1 MPIDINQYI
10 ECLEAKLPRTFRS
23 PPYQMIWIKLYAG
36 IGIDICRRHR
46 IARSWR
52 MIHFEL
58 RRDRNILIA
67 GEDGIFRAGAD
78 VSHVRDRLDQRLE
91 QVRRGLSLV
100 AAGAAKYGSRG
111 VVTLSANSRWEQTFR

>member
-1 MPIDINQYI
+1 
-10 ECLEAKLPRTFRS
+10 
-23 PPYQMIWIKLYAG
+23 
-36 IGIDICRRHR
+36 
-46 IARSWR
+46 

-67 GEDGIFRAGAD
+67 GEGGIFRAGAD